1 MMGSWGV
8 GRGKTTLTAPVW
20 PHTQFIST
28 LSTLGIDLSGS
39 SWGLSLPPLPT
50 RGPGHPGTPKRGL
63 YLRAASNKN
72 DGKDEEQPANGIV
85 RVACEVGERRE
96 SNLGRDR
103 FCHVGQTGF
112 KLPASSDPLTLAY
125 QSAGITGV
133 SHCAWPGTWMELE
146 TIILSKLM
154 QEQKTKHCMFSLHLQ
169 GSSLVALSLL
179 EVPPKRLGDIA
190 AAASVQRIDKFCL
203 MPSLHTT
210 MPGPRNSSHVLFL
223 SPSLSF
229 VTLTLLKNTIEIPAL
244 AMGNSF
250 MLAPASFGHALS
262 F

>member
-72 DGKDEEQPANGIV
+72 DGRDEEQPANGIV

-96 SNLGRDR
+96 SNLGRV
-103 FCHVGQTGF
+103 FETVWFQET
-112 KLPASSDPLTLAY
+112 KLHKRSL
-125 QSAGITGV
+125 QRSATYLIPT
-133 SHCAWPGTWMELE
+133 
-146 TIILSKLM
+146 ILSLSHHPLINLAN
-154 QEQKTKHCMFSLHLQ
+154 EERSL
-169 GSSLVALSLL
+169 
-179 EVPPKRLGDIA
+179 
-190 AAASVQRIDKFCL
+190 F
-203 MPSLHTT
+203 
-210 MPGPRNSSHVLFL
+210 
-223 SPSLSF
+223 
-229 VTLTLLKNTIEIPAL
+229 
-244 AMGNSF
+244 
-250 MLAPASFGHALS
+250 
-262 F
+262 

>member
-72 DGKDEEQPANGIV
+72 DGRDEEQPANGIV

-96 SNLGRDR
+96 SNLGR
-103 FCHVGQTGF
+103 FQLWPWGTPSCWLLH
-112 KLPASSDPLTLAY
+112 PSDMPCPSNQISLERAPL
-125 QSAGITGV
+125 
-133 SHCAWPGTWMELE
+133 
-146 TIILSKLM
+146 
-154 QEQKTKHCMFSLHLQ
+154 
-169 GSSLVALSLL
+169 
-179 EVPPKRLGDIA
+179 
-190 AAASVQRIDKFCL
+190 
-203 MPSLHTT
+203 
-210 MPGPRNSSHVLFL
+210 
-223 SPSLSF
+223 
-229 VTLTLLKNTIEIPAL
+229 
-244 AMGNSF
+244 
-250 MLAPASFGHALS
+250 
-262 F
+262 